1 MLSATKNIAI
11 RLGESGVGNPIT
23 EFNSGSASSV
33 GGFIS
38 NAMVYFVFPFAFL
51 VSIILIAIG
60 AFRII
65 LSGGN
70 PAGVAGGK
78 SMIINAVIG
87 LVIISIAW
95 ALTAFVSQSILN
107 VYVT

>member
-1 MLSATKNIAI
+1 MLNEAKNIAI

-23 EFNSGSASSV
+23 ESNTGAANSI

-38 NAMVYFVFPFAFL
+38 NTMVYFLFPFAFL

-65 LSGGN
+65 ISGGN
-70 PAGVAGGK
+70 PASVASGK

-87 LVIISIAW
+87 LIIICIAW